1 MFNWKKR
8 HQTNTHTKYLHYCQ
22 KYDENCVLMQIVAE
36 NLRWWTGRWVYWES
50 TVVVGVFLFISLGV
64 FSVCCWLSLSI
75 ECEKTAAKWISSVK
89 HSMRCVYSWWAF
101 GVCSCFSRRKMGDYS
116 RNREQREN
124 DCLSTHVKG
133 FFLIIFPYFLD
144 AITKKR
150 MQWTLKPMR
159 AHLHSFFPM
168 SLSSL
173 TRSCFFST

>member
-1 MFNWKKR
+1 MFNWKKGTK
-8 HQTNTHTKYLHYCQ
+8 QTRIQNTCTTVKSTTKTVCLCRSSLRIYGDGRGDGYI
-22 KYDENCVLMQIVAE
+22 ENQL
-36 NLRWWTGRWVYWES
+36 LLL
-50 TVVVGVFLFISLGV
+50 VFFYSFRLVF

-116 RNREQREN
+116 RNREQREY

-133 FFLIIFPYFLD
+133 FFSIIFPYFLN